1 MQDARIAKYRRLL
14 IIYGSFF
21 IRSFAFFLITPIFT
35 ENISSFEWGRVL
47 ATQALGSW
55 IIILLDFGF
64 TLSLSR
70 KIAISGDDVASI
82 NSSVSA
88 AFSAKLIL
96 LIPAALI
103 CLAASQFGILKSE
116 YNLIVWGLI
125 WAISQGLSPLWYYQA
140 TENLEKYSLIDI
152 AVKLLYM
159 IIAVLLFSRYPYGYL
174 ILSVQAVLNFMGNYL
189 MIKWMINKIGP
200 LNLSISGGF
209 DALRQ
214 SFHLA
219 NFSLITSVYTTASV
233 YIFSLLSPALAVALY
248 GNADRLLRTAI
259 SLLGPINQIFLPR
272 SSRAF
277 KNSGKEGIKNL
288 KHMLKVYAF
297 LGMALFM
304 IIWILSPYIIR
315 IIFGEKYLESSEYLR
330 IMLIILPMTC
340 INTVIVYHFLIPNHL
355 DSLVTKLYSYISVA
369 TLLSIFPLVKLF
381 DTYGMI
387 YAMLIPE
394 SIAMIFFSFYIFR
407 WINSGR
413 WAVKND

>member
-200 LNLSISGGF
+200 LNLSISG
-209 DALRQ
+209 AL
-214 SFHLA
+214 
-219 NFSLITSVYTTASV
+219 T
-233 YIFSLLSPALAVALY
+233 
-248 GNADRLLRTAI
+248 RLDK
-259 SLLGPINQIFLPR
+259 
-272 SSRAF
+272 AF
-277 KNSGKEGIKNL
+277 I
-288 KHMLKVYAF
+288 
-297 LGMALFM
+297 
-304 IIWILSPYIIR
+304 
-315 IIFGEKYLESSEYLR
+315 
-330 IMLIILPMTC
+330 
-340 INTVIVYHFLIPNHL
+340 
-355 DSLVTKLYSYISVA
+355 
-369 TLLSIFPLVKLF
+369 
-381 DTYGMI
+381 
-387 YAMLIPE
+387 
-394 SIAMIFFSFYIFR
+394 
-407 WINSGR
+407 
-413 WAVKND
+413 